1 MIPEGSLRLLGNEG
15 RLARDPA
22 FLWGPVGSGRGSWA
36 ISVGGC
42 EGEEGRGAGAGD
54 GRRGCARACVCVHG
68 PVELVYGPGELVLC
82 GPGKVLFG
90 PGELV

>member
-42 EGEEGRGAGAGD
+42 EGEEGRGAGTGGGAV
-54 GRRGCARACVCVHG
+54 RVRVCVYMRKNALRH
-68 PVELVYGPGELVLC
+68 VACTNVHKTHIATATYIRY
-82 GPGKVLFG
+82 
-90 PGELV
+90 